1 MAKKAQKSE
10 LPSIVVSLILFII
23 GLLLLLYSDTI
34 IKMVSIVL
42 GIVLIVA
49 GIVMIVR
56 YFKEE
61 NRTLLTGF
69 NFGYGVISMIA
80 GSALILNPTIVG
92 SLLPFVIGI
101 WVIISSIMRLEGVF
115 YLKQTGSDKWVTPLI
130 LAIISLICGILC
142 VFGPFLVASI
152 IVQFIG
158 IIVMIYAVVDII
170 NGISVG
176 QAMPSEKNAK
186 TKDKDDIPDA
196 LVEEIKP
203 KKKKGKKAKDDE
215 E

>member
-1 MAKKAQKSE
+1 ME
-10 LPSIVVSLILFII
+10 F
-23 GLLLLLYSDTI
+23 
-34 IKMVSIVL
+34 
-42 GIVLIVA
+42 
-49 GIVMIVR
+49 
-56 YFKEE
+56 F
-61 NRTLLTGF
+61 
-69 NFGYGVISMIA
+69 
-80 GSALILNPTIVG
+80 
-92 SLLPFVIGI
+92 
-101 WVIISSIMRLEGVF
+101 
-115 YLKQTGSDKWVTPLI
+115 
-130 LAIISLICGILC
+130 C

-203 KKKKGKKAKDDE
+203 KKKKKERKQKMTKSKFSNEEKERRYKIRKVLRVLIMVAATATIVLAKFFA
-215 E
+215 

>member
-1 MAKKAQKSE
+1 MTKETKKSE
-10 LPSIVVSLILFII
+10 LPSIVVSLILFVI
-23 GLLLLLYSDTI
+23 GLMLLLYSDTI
-34 IKMVSIVL
+34 IKMVSIIL

-56 YFKEE
+56 YFKED
-61 NRTLLTGF
+61 NRTFLTGF
-69 NFGYGVISMIA
+69 NFGYGIISMIA

-101 WVIISSIMRLEGVF
+101 WVIISSIIRLEGVF
-115 YLKQTGSDKWVTPLI
+115 YLRQTGSDKWITPLV

-158 IIVMIYAVVDII
+158 VIMMIYAVVDII
-170 NGISVG
+170 NSISVR
-176 QAMPSEKNAK
+176 QAMPSAK
-186 TKDKDDIPDA
+186 STKTENKDDIPDA

-203 KKKKGKKAKDDE
+203 KKKKGKKTKDGE